1 MSLQDS
7 STSGANVKRLESES
21 SAAVKNIE
29 KSIASK
35 EKEVGCPLTGILM
48 PYISSPCAASSGSMD
63 ANRDMLLRA
72 MLAGSG
78 CNRGCPNQ

>member
-1 MSLQDS
+1 MSVSLQDS

-35 EKEVGCPLTGILM
+35 KKEVGCPLT
-48 PYISSPCAASSGSMD
+48 D
-63 ANRDMLLRA
+63 V
-72 MLAGSG
+72 
-78 CNRGCPNQ
+78 